1 MEHCLRAL
9 RSLRL
14 GPRGIPLME
23 GGDWNDGMNR
33 VEGESVFLG
42 FFFCRVLEDF
52 APYCEAADAQE
63 MRQLRA
69 QVLEALEAHAWD
81 GAWYLRAWYP
91 DGRAL
96 GSRESPACRIDLL
109 SQCWAVLGGAQP
121 QRSAQALESALEYL
135 HRPELGITALLAPPF
150 PEDVDAGYISGYVP
164 GVRENGGQ
172 YTHVLPWLIWALA
185 ELEQTDLA
193 WALTGEALPIHHSD
207 TQAKAACYRL
217 EPYFTAGDI
226 YTAQGQQGRGGWSA
240 YTGSAAWLYV
250 VVLEQLLGFRKQGR
264 KVSLRPRLP
273 ADWEG
278 FAITLRL
285 GQTTWHLQCRR
296 DVPFVTVDGEKNPEG
311 QVELVEDGKI
321 HEASFPLR

>member
-1 MEHCLRAL
+1 MEFELRYVNGHIEVYDAAGL
-9 RSLRL
+9 FRFSADS
-14 GPRGIPLME
+14 RGE
-23 GGDWNDGMNR
+23 
-33 VEGESVFLG
+33 
-42 FFFCRVLEDF
+42 
-52 APYCEAADAQE
+52 
-63 MRQLRA
+63 
-69 QVLEALEAHAWD
+69 
-81 GAWYLRAWYP
+81 
-91 DGRAL
+91 
-96 GSRESPACRIDLL
+96 
-109 SQCWAVLGGAQP
+109 
-121 QRSAQALESALEYL
+121 
-135 HRPELGITALLAPPF
+135 
-150 PEDVDAGYISGYVP
+150 
-164 GVRENGGQ
+164 
-172 YTHVLPWLIWALA
+172 ALA

-217 EPYFTAGDI
+217 EPYFTAGDV

-240 YTGSAAWLYV
+240 YTGSAPWVYV
-250 VVLEQLLGFRKQGR
+250 VGLEQLLGFRKQGR